1 MILRRG
7 EAEVKKRG
15 SEAKAAIDLE
25 GQGKAKLS
33 SGSAFLDHML
43 HSLSA
48 LGSFDLAVEAVGG
61 LGRAEAIGGALGM
74 ALDRA
79 LGARRGIRRY
89 GWAMVPMDDALAEV
103 ALDLGGRAYLVLEGS
118 FSAEQ
123 VGDLGT
129 EEIKPFLESLAV
141 GGRLTLHCRYR
152 GENDHH
158 KAESLFKATGLALKM
173 AAYEE
178 GTEIP
183 STKGAI

>member
-25 GQGKAKLS
+25 GQGRAKLT

-48 LGSFDLAVEAVGG
+48 VGSLDLAVEATGG
-61 LGRAEAIGGALGM
+61 FDRAEAVGGALGE

-89 GWAMVPMDDALAEV
+89 GWAMVPMDEALAEV

-118 FSAEQ
+118 FSGERI
-123 VGDLGT
+123 GDLEAG
-129 EEIKPFLESLAV
+129 EIKPFFESFSA
-141 GGRLTLHCRYR
+141 GGRLTLHCRFQ

-158 KAESLFKATGLALKM
+158 KAESIFKATGLALKK
-173 AAYEE
+173 AAFQE
-178 GTEIP
+178 GTAIP
-183 STKGAI
+183 SIKGAI

>member
-7 EAEVKKRG
+7 EAEVVKRG

-25 GQGKAKLS
+25 GQGRAKLS

-48 LGSFDLAVEAVGG
+48 LGSFDLAVEATGG
-61 LGRAEAIGGALGM
+61 LGRAEAVGGALGE

-79 LGARRGIRRY
+79 LGSRRGIRRY
-89 GWAMVPMDDALAEV
+89 GWAIVPMDEALAEV
-103 ALDLGGRAYLVLEGS
+103 ALDLGGRAYLVMEGS
-118 FSAEQ
+118 FSGERI
-123 VGDLGT
+123 GDLGT
-129 EEIKPFLESLAV
+129 GEIRPFFESFST
-141 GGRLTLHCRYR
+141 GGRLTLHCRFQ

-158 KAESLFKATGLALKM
+158 KAESIFKATGLALKK
-173 AAYEE
+173 AAFQE
-178 GTEIP
+178 GTSIP